1 MIVARAAL
9 YDVPP
14 DCYLFRDKINKPEHP
29 PKPEEKVRQWCLQE
43 LIRAYGFHIA
53 DLDVEVQVQVGSK
66 IYRIDVLIR
75 RNGRPWAVVEV
86 KSPTVRDLS
95 SALEQAISYANGSGI
110 NAEMVIVTNGEEWL
124 FRRRTGENWT
134 GVPDLPLEIESSD
147 EDRLFQLLHGI
158 QLVSVVLCKVDEQVD
173 GDSAKTYISALQR
186 FFHGPNI
193 FTRTLNQDLVFG
205 VDVLLR
211 SVGAP
216 VADNHYREGTLRGAY
231 VRFEAYREKL
241 GLQQSFEWFDGDSVE
256 LGFRTLSSS
265 LEGALDEIGP
275 SKTPDYCLLRVAA
288 AMAHYERSR
297 GRAKQYGAIPEA
309 LLASVRDL
317 LELLVPIGVGAQ
329 LPSRSQSGSMSD
341 IHYCCA
347 GAWREFAESES
358 D

>member
-9 YDVPP
+9 YEVPP

-173 GDSAKTYISALQR
+173 GHSGGSARVSAR
-186 FFHGPNI
+186 PF
-193 FTRTLNQDLVFG
+193 RTIGSDWSRCATPITITIRI
-205 VDVLLR
+205 DVRYPLLLCR
-211 SVGAP
+211 SVAR
-216 VADNHYREGTLRGAY
+216 VRG
-231 VRFEAYREKL
+231 V
-241 GLQQSFEWFDGDSVE
+241 
-256 LGFRTLSSS
+256 
-265 LEGALDEIGP
+265 
-275 SKTPDYCLLRVAA
+275 
-288 AMAHYERSR
+288 
-297 GRAKQYGAIPEA
+297 
-309 LLASVRDL
+309 
-317 LELLVPIGVGAQ
+317 
-329 LPSRSQSGSMSD
+329 
-341 IHYCCA
+341 
-347 GAWREFAESES
+347 
-358 D
+358 